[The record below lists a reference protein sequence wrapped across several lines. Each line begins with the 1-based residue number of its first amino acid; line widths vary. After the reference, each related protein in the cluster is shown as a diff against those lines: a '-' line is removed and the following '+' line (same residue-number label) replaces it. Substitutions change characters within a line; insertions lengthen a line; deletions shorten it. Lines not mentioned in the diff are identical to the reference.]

1 MPRSKSTA
9 ALEAARREILLNEPF
24 SANALIKEDLSIMDR
39 FEFMLNYPSWYQIQN
54 NMDQPNTAT
63 KFFGS
68 CIHQMPK
75 AKEWFSEIDNANSH
89 EIFCLIRSPKE
100 TILSHLLAM
109 FFGFHK
115 GEEKENFEIEI
126 DDKQLISIH
135 EFSIGTFLR
144 YYPLNGKT
152 VTFETL
158 PSEHFDYD
166 KIHLETQNSIS
177 KRQDYVKNFEDLKRK
192 INLLLKYHEKE
203 WYEKTGTDI
212 YS

>member
-24 SANALIKEDLSIMDR
+24 SANALIKEDLPIMDR
-39 FEFMLNYPSWYQIQN
+39 FEFMLNYPSWDQLEN
-54 NMDQPNTAT
+54 NMAQPNTAT

-68 CIHQMPK
+68 CVHHMAK
-75 AKEWFSEIDNANSH
+75 AKEWFYEIDNANSH
-89 EIFCLIRSPKE
+89 EIFCLIRSRKE

-115 GEEKENFEIEI
+115 GEEKDNFEIEI

-135 EFSIGTFLR
+135 EFSIGTFLK
-144 YYPLNGKT
+144 YYPLHGKT

-158 PSEHFDYD
+158 PLEHFDYS
-166 KIHLETQNSIS
+166 KICIETQNSIA
-177 KRQDYVKNFEDLKRK
+177 KRQDYIKNFEDLERK